1 MEQFK
6 VVEVDAITPLMNN
19 MHRILFK
26 VETLTHSDRKTLQDL
41 IVLLEQRVREGSFDA
56 DADGGA

>member
-6 VVEVDAITPLMNN
+6 AVEVDAITPLMDY

>member
-6 VVEVDAITPLMNN
+6 VIEVDAITPLMDH

-26 VETLTHSDRKTLQDL
+26 VETLTHGDRKTLQDL
-41 IVLLEQRVREGSFDA
+41 ITLLALRVREGSFDV
-56 DADGGA
+56 DADGGV